1 MWCGDTHFPAMDSS
15 ACTFETQTFHW
26 IFLMQCW
33 GGVITTLKFHTFF
46 SVAVVLLICFSAS
59 PVHYLSLPAA
69 LRYIHSN
76 SFQLFQIITLL
87 ERTLLIS
94 LPECLKDPL
103 HASVVNCY
111 RLGQTFLLKW
121 KKWLLQETL
130 EIFHIVYNKCKKNVF
145 EGSLNVSKKS
155 NQIPTFHC

>member
-1 MWCGDTHFPAMDSS
+1 MWYSFSCNGFICLHFWDSNFS
-15 ACTFETQTFHW
+15 
-26 IFLMQCW
+26 LD
-33 GGVITTLKFHTFF
+33 FF
-46 SVAVVLLICFSAS
+46 DAVLRRGNYYTKISHMFFCVAVVLLICFSAS
-59 PVHYLSLPAA
+59 PVHCLSLPEA

-87 ERTLLIS
+87 ERTVLIS

-103 HASVVNCY
+103 HASVVNCD

-145 EGSLNVSKKS
+145 EVSLNVSKKS
-155 NQIPTFHC
+155 NQIPPFHC